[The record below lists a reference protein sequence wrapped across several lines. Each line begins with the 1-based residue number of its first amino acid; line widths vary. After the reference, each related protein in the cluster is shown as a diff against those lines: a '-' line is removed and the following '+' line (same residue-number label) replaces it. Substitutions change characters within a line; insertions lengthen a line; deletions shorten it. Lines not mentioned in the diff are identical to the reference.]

1 MARVNTIQINKPLT
15 LQNTNTMRNVLPTS
29 DLCHKWAN
37 MEQSS
42 GRTSTGSMFF
52 NNETIYSYGDHF
64 AIAKHIV
71 NEQGQ
76 RAILFTLRDY
86 SNTTAKHKSHVYM
99 SCKNDN
105 IIFCANPIGSH
116 ETNFKYWEQR
126 AGHDVASKLKNA
138 RKPEKYINL
147 LKEIEKS
154 ANIYAN
160 YFGIEIPESLKIIL
174 AIKDKADYLQYQDK
188 ANELA
193 KLEEAKRLKEQKAKF
208 KEDIKKWFNCETS
221 RLYTTYKYDFLRI
234 NENRIETTQA
244 VQIPLELGK
253 RLYQSI
259 KNQSL
264 KVGDKFLNYSVN
276 EIGNEIKI
284 GCHTFK
290 QSYLLKFGSQL
301 A

>member
-1 MARVNTIQINKPLT
+1 
-15 LQNTNTMRNVLPTS
+15 MRNVLPTS
-29 DLCHKWAN
+29 ELCHKWAN
-37 MEQSS
+37 MEQES
-42 GRTSTGSMFF
+42 GRTSTGSLFF
-52 NNETIYSYGDHF
+52 NRSTIYSYGDHF

-76 RAILFTLRDY
+76 RAVLFTLRGY
-86 SNTTAKHKSHVYM
+86 SNTTAKHIRSVWM

-105 IIFCANPIGSH
+105 IIHCAYPNGKH
-116 ETNFKYWEQR
+116 EDNFKYWEQE
-126 AGHDVASKLKNA
+126 AEHDGASKLAKA
-138 RKPEKYINL
+138 RKPEKYLNILSN
-147 LKEIEKS
+147 IETK
-154 ANIYAN
+154 ANIYAS
-160 YFGIEIPESLKIIL
+160 YFGIEIPETLKALL
-174 AIKDKADYLQYQDK
+174 AIKDKTEFLAFADKK
-188 ANELA
+188 AEFIKA
-193 KLEEAKRLKEQKAKF
+193 ERKRKEAEQKKKF

-259 KNQSL
+259 KNGSL
-264 KVGDKFLNYSVN
+264 NVGDKVLNYSVN
-276 EIGNEIKI
+276 EIGKEIKI

-290 QSYLLKFGSQL
+290 QSYLLKFGSKL